1 MKFKDIASMSDADR
15 KKTVNESK
23 AELIKLNGQS
33 ATGTTPKSPGRIKQ
47 LKKTIAQVL
56 TFQNQQK
63 NTVTKNSVQS
73 SGSQKVD
80 TEKK

>member
-15 KKTVNESK
+15 KKLVIESK
-23 AELIKLNGQS
+23 AELIKLNGQV
-33 ATGTTPKSPGRIKQ
+33 ATGTAPKSPGRINQ

-63 NTVTKNSVQS
+63 PV
-73 SGSQKVD
+73 
-80 TEKK
+80 EKKVEAEKK